1 MNAVDI
7 TARALAV
14 RARETETALASPA
27 GAGSIGTANGTSLQ
41 TLIDQT
47 DQGAANI
54 GARAAPTAAELE
66 ALSAKFGVLTGY
78 AGARHTVETAAYLT
92 RDRLVIR
99 GNGAELRNIDPTPL
113 TGVGDPTQVGLTIGI
128 SNVWLTDYLTYYG
141 VLATAGTEVTVD
153 PEGSGKFAPGDLV
166 IVHGRTRYFVPGD
179 EYNIYRNALR
189 ARVVSASGTTVTLD
203 RMLPAE
209 LLADGP
215 VIANVAEGIDAG
227 FEGPPQ
233 FYLLYAPHVSNLVV
247 ASDIGG
253 TLQWG
258 GVIDGTLRDLTLI
271 GRNAVALNAMQDC
284 LLENIHF
291 QAWRK
296 ICELA
301 EGSYGTTVRTL
312 RGSLSDAST
321 RRNGSSDVPTFFI
334 SIGEN
339 CAECVL
345 DDLNVNSGPNDTTYN
360 ACQIGS
366 GRHNEIR
373 NSVLRF
379 PANTG
384 PALAIQSNAAPGHG
398 VLDSG
403 YRNVTV
409 HAPVCSRFFVV
420 NDTGG
425 GITRAYFRDCRFYGN
440 PSLSAGLITGDEG
453 SLRDVWCERGALA
466 FTGTPTNWTIRDCYF
481 PDGFAGLTDALLAA
495 NDIAENDSD
504 ANRRLR
510 QAAKIVV
517 GNTVQIAETS
527 TNNIYQSATFAAGD
541 LAVDDQVYVYTEA
554 SAGGAGGTNRQGRLS
569 ITVNGSTTGIGS
581 ILRTANGAPMGYEAQ
596 ITVLAD
602 SGTVAVLGYRVKAGG
617 TSFEGVVNVS
627 SLAAN
632 SLTLNMEYW
641 CGSAADPV
649 NTRVCRIV
657 GVKPGMKHLPL
668 R

>member
-14 RARETETALASPA
+14 RAGEAEAALASPT

-41 TLIDQT
+41 AVIDQT
-47 DQGAANI
+47 DEGTVSI

-66 ALSAKFGVLTGY
+66 ALSAQFGALTGY
-78 AGARHTVETAAYLT
+78 AGTTHTVETAAYMT

-113 TGVGDPTQVGLTIGI
+113 TGVGDPTQAALPVGV
-128 SNVWLTDYLTYYG
+128 SNVWLTDSLTYYA
-141 VLATAGTEVTVD
+141 VLATAGTELTIA
-153 PEGSGKFAPGDLV
+153 PEGSGKFVAGDLV
-166 IVHGRTRYFVPGD
+166 IVHGETRYFVPGD

-189 ARVVSASGTTVTLD
+189 ARVVSASATTVTLD
-203 RMLPAE
+203 RMLPSE

-215 VIANVAEGIDAG
+215 VIGNVAEGISAG

-233 FYLLYAPHVSNLVV
+233 FYLLYAPHVSNLVLT
-247 ASDIGG
+247 SDIGG

-258 GVIDGTLRDLTLI
+258 GVIDGTFRDLTLV
-271 GRNAVALNAMQDC
+271 GRNAVGLNAMQDC

-360 ACQIGS
+360 ACQIGA

-373 NSVLRF
+373 NSILRF

-384 PALAIQSNAAPGHG
+384 PALAIQSNPAAGHG

-409 HAPVCSRFFVV
+409 YAPVCSRFFVV

-425 GITRAYFRDCRFYGN
+425 GITRAYFHDCRFYGS
-440 PSLSAGLITGDEG
+440 PAVSAGLIMGDEG
-453 SLRDVWCERGALA
+453 SLKRVWCERGALA
-466 FTGTPTNWTIRDCYF
+466 FGGTPANWTIRDCYF
-481 PDGFAGLTDALLAA
+481 PDGFAGLTDALMAA

-517 GNTVQIAETS
+517 GNTVQIAQTS
-527 TNNIYQSATFAAGD
+527 ANNVYQSATFAAGD
-541 LAVDDQVYVYTEA
+541 LAVDDQVCVYTEA

-569 ITVNGSTTGIGS
+569 VTVNGVTTGLGS
-581 ILRTANGAPMGYEAQ
+581 ILRTTNGAAMGFDAQ

-602 SGTVAVLGYRVKAGG
+602 NGAVAVLGYRIKAGG
-617 TSFEGVVNVS
+617 NSFEGVANVG
-627 SLAAN
+627 
-632 SLTLNMEYW
+632 SLTANDLTFNMEYW
-641 CGSAADPV
+641 CSNASDPV
-649 NTRVCRIV
+649 NARVCRIV
-657 GVKPGMKHLPL
+657 AVKPGMKHLPL

>member
-14 RARETETALASPA
+14 RAREAETALASPTGAA
-27 GAGSIGTANGTSLQ
+27 GIGTANGTSLQ

-47 DQGAANI
+47 DEGAVNI

-66 ALSAKFGVLTGY
+66 ALSAQFGVLTGY

-99 GNGAELRNIDPTPL
+99 GNGAELRNVDPTPL
-113 TGVGDPTQVGLTIGI
+113 TGVGDPSQVGLTIGI

-141 VLATAGTEVTVD
+141 VLATAGTELTIA
-153 PEGSGKFAPGDLV
+153 PAGSGKFAPGDLV
-166 IVHGRTRYFVPGD
+166 IVHGGTRYFVPGD

-215 VIANVAEGIDAG
+215 VIANVAEGIEAG

-233 FYLLYAPHVSNLVV
+233 FYLLYAPHVSELVV

-301 EGSYGTTVRTL
+301 EGSYGTMIRTL

-321 RRNGSSDVPTFFI
+321 RRDGSSVLPTFFI

-360 ACQIGS
+360 ACQIGA

-409 HAPVCSRFFVV
+409 HARSA
-420 NDTGG
+420 
-425 GITRAYFRDCRFYGN
+425 RAS
-440 PSLSAGLITGDEG
+440 SLSTI
-453 SLRDVWCERGALA
+453 LA
-466 FTGTPTNWTIRDCYF
+466 
-481 PDGFAGLTDALLAA
+481 
-495 NDIAENDSD
+495 
-504 ANRRLR
+504 
-510 QAAKIVV
+510 
-517 GNTVQIAETS
+517 
-527 TNNIYQSATFAAGD
+527 
-541 LAVDDQVYVYTEA
+541 EA
-554 SAGGAGGTNRQGRLS
+554 
-569 ITVNGSTTGIGS
+569 
-581 ILRTANGAPMGYEAQ
+581 
-596 ITVLAD
+596 
-602 SGTVAVLGYRVKAGG
+602 
-617 TSFEGVVNVS
+617 
-627 SLAAN
+627 
-632 SLTLNMEYW
+632 
-641 CGSAADPV
+641 
-649 NTRVCRIV
+649 
-657 GVKPGMKHLPL
+657 
-668 R
+668 